1 MKTLLTSPTPY
12 VVWAGVVSSA
22 LFASY
27 YNDPYVFGFTTLGL
41 AWLTAAMGLLG
52 LAACVFS
59 KRPRA
64 CDRAIILG
72 ALAVAAAAIAKA
84 LDTLSGFN
92 WA

>member
-52 LAACVFS
+52 LA
-59 KRPRA
+59 
-64 CDRAIILG
+64 DRAIILG